1 MKAEHIS
8 TLLLTGAISLAAS
21 PALANSSDA
30 PQFSFACQIDDGVP
44 TTVAKDAQSGAT
56 RPVFNWKQEVL
67 ANKTSSTP
75 KELCDN
81 VTAKLEGY
89 STQGYDLS
97 QISFVGTSIPNTGLP
112 AICATSS
119 GGKDC
124 SKILFTL
131 KKESSIDSP
140 NVAQEV
146 VTALLNPALQDNKV
160 VFNDRGVQSTSY
172 QVNFWDLFNLSLA
185 PKGLFK

>member
-8 TLLLTGAISLAAS
+8 TLLLTGAITLAAS
-21 PALANSSDA
+21 PAMANSSDA
-30 PQFSFACQIDDGVP
+30 PQFSFACQMNDGVP
-44 TTVAKDAQSGAT
+44 TTVAKNAETGAT

-67 ANKTSSTP
+67 ANKTPSSP

-81 VTAKLEGY
+81 VTEKLEGY
-89 STQGYDLS
+89 STQGYDIS
-97 QISFVGTSIPNTGLP
+97 QISFVGTNIANTGLP

-119 GGKDC
+119 GGRDC
-124 SKILFTL
+124 SKVLFTL
-131 KKESSIDSP
+131 NADSTNESP

-146 VTALLNPALQDNKV
+146 VTALLNPALQTNKMV
-160 VFNDRGVQSTSY
+160 YNDRGYQSTSY